1 MSKIS
6 AADAQQLYYE
16 CAVMLKEASDEI
28 LHLRGEL
35 ERYRKRDK
43 AVKIAQQMQERGLA
57 PDWGRTPEQAVRH
70 MEEMQPEELSRLEEL
85 VSMTSPHNPLSAFD
99 GDSEMPNHDT
109 SIPDVAHPFVQ
120 HLLGH
125 DT

>member
-16 CAVMLKEASDEI
+16 CAIMLKEASEQI
-28 LHLRGEL
+28 VHLQGEV

-43 AVKIAQQMQERGLA
+43 AVKIAQEMQDRGLV
-57 PDWGRTPEQAVRH
+57 PDWGRTPAQAVQH
-70 MEEMQPEELSRLEEL
+70 MEAMKSDELEQLSQL
-85 VSMTSPHNPLSAFD
+85 VGMTSPHNPLSAFERD
-99 GDSEMPNHDT
+99 ADMPNHDT
-109 SIPDVAHPFVQ
+109 SVMDGNHPFVQ

-125 DT
+125 DS